1 MGMFNRKGTRWM
13 AMPLF
18 LAAIIISGAG
28 CSGMNQVPLI
38 NGLTVSE
45 DTVAPGATVQFAC
58 NALDPEKG
66 DLTYAW
72 TASGGT
78 IAGQSAS
85 ATWTAP
91 NAAGS
96 YKITVTIA
104 DPSGGKASKSAE
116 VYVQGGGS
124 TTNSPPVIKSLSF
137 EPVTFK
143 YDDELVTITCVADDP
158 DGDEIVS
165 YTWTATD
172 HLNKPAG
179 SFSGDKAVVI
189 WTPIITP
196 YSEDCTI
203 SVYCTDS
210 KGNRSGRKFFA
221 LIVYCDCLRP
231 EVSGK

>member
-1 MGMFNRKGTRWM
+1 MGMFRSRVIRW
-13 AMPLF
+13 AAVPLF
-18 LAAIIISGAG
+18 LAAIIMSGAG
-28 CSGMNQVPLI
+28 CGSINQAPII
-38 NGLTVSE
+38 NGLNVSE
-45 DTVAPGATVQFAC
+45 DTVAPGAIVKLAC
-58 NALDPEKG
+58 NALDPEKR
-66 DLTYAW
+66 DLTYTW

-78 IAGQSAS
+78 ITGESAS

-91 NAAGS
+91 SAAGS
-96 YKITVTIA
+96 YKITVNVT
-104 DPSGGKASKSAE
+104 DPSGGKASKSAD

-143 YDDELVTITCVADDP
+143 YDDELVTVTCVAEDP
-158 DGDEIVS
+158 DGDQIVS

-172 HLNKPAG
+172 HLNQPAG
-179 SFSGDKAVVI
+179 KFSGDKAVVV
-189 WTPIITP
+189 WTPVITP

-221 LIVYCDCLRP
+221 LLVYCDCLRP